1 MAKGIFYNDDDKVV
15 VLRDK
20 RRLLAEIDEAI
31 KKAPEK
37 AKDYAT
43 IFEAIMHT
51 SSYTYNIMI
60 YGSSEAEVRERAEK
74 RKCRDSERISVNK
87 IERPARSVEFG
98 IGGGCTI
105 KVFDEKAY
113 LSELRE
119 RVGKTP
125 EALKRPVVSRV
136 DKVSTA
142 PRQTASRQETV
153 GDLRK
158 TNRKGW
164 FTDGHLLVK
173 GEIPKGGKDPTG
185 KPADISEVL
194 NDMAYDRTRPA
205 EMQYYCW
212 SSADLGRAVSRKP
225 ILPFGGVEWPCVV
238 FRIDGRYVT
247 YYQGKFR
254 VLANR
259 FPGAE
264 YRIYPDS
271 GILVA
276 YEKRRPVAGLMPY
289 RGENGDRYDKRYIT
303 QMYVPP
309 MREEAIEAGFLKE
322 KRMALE
328 TWKGGD
334 AE

>member
-43 IFEAIMHT
+43 TIFEVIMHT
-51 SSYTYNIMI
+51 SSSTYNLMI

-74 RKCRDSERISVNK
+74 RKRRDSERISVNK

-98 IGGGCTI
+98 IGGGCTV

-125 EALKRPVVSRV
+125 EALKRPVVSRI

-142 PRQTASRQETV
+142 PRQTAARQETV

-173 GEIPKGGKDPTG
+173 GEMPKGGKDPTG
-185 KPADISEVL
+185 KPVDISEVL
-194 NDMAYDRTRPA
+194 GSMAYDRTRPA
-205 EMQYYCW
+205 ELLYYYL
-212 SSADLGRAVSRKP
+212 SDPGLAIAVSREP
-225 ILPFGGVEWPCVV
+225 LLQLGVEPAFVL
-238 FRIDGRYVT
+238 FRIKGGCYVS
-247 YYQGKFR
+247 YVQGKFS
-254 VLANR
+254 VLRNR
-259 FPGAE
+259 FPDAE
-264 YRIYPDS
+264 YRVNPEM
-271 GILVA
+271 GILAV
-276 YEKRRPVAGLMPY
+276 YENGRPVAGLMVFRY
-289 RGENGDRYDKRYIT
+289 SGDNF
-303 QMYVPP
+303 MLAPP
-309 MREEAIEAGFLKE
+309 FRKEAAEVGLLPKGW
-322 KRMALE
+322 RNALE

-334 AE
+334 IG